1 MLRFASSQSDSVNSA
16 KAMQECLDESL
27 ASLGA
32 EFCDLLVIHA
42 TVGHSFKG
50 LLEEARKRLPNAEII
65 GCSANGIIGRKG
77 ASERMRSLAIM
88 AVSGTAEFSVA
99 WADSIRGATSFDVSA
114 KAATQLKSE
123 NDGINIINVLAS
135 GIDIAA
141 DQVIAGIE
149 SVFGSDVSIIG
160 GTSSDN
166 MKALVSYQLAGD
178 HVLERGIVLLGF
190 SDPTLALVAGGCHG
204 SVPVGQPFEVTAA
217 EDNRVDE
224 LDGQPAWPT
233 LMDRLG
239 LPAESDAGSVLVVSA
254 LGQEVPAESAD
265 AYGNST
271 VIHTIFKVSDDH
283 QSLYLPA
290 SCPVGAKLWLM
301 QRDEEAIF
309 EGTDSL
315 VAAITEKL
323 KGRTPVAVFQTDCAA
338 RGRMMFNKIAK
349 DEIIA
354 RMQEPI
360 MQGKGVPWLGLYGF
374 GEFTPVHGTNHFHTQ
389 TSSIYALVRKD

>member
-1 MLRFASSQSDSVNSA
+1 MLSFASSQSDSVNSA
-16 KAMQECLDESL
+16 KAMNECLDEVL
-27 ASLGA
+27 AALDSQS
-32 EFCDLLVIHA
+32 CDLLVIHA

-50 LLEEARKRLPNAEII
+50 LLEEARRRLPSAEII

-88 AVSGTAEFSVA
+88 AVVGRDEFSIA

-114 KAATQLKSE
+114 AVAAELKSE
-123 NDGINIINVLAS
+123 NPSVNIINVLAS

-149 SVFGSDVSIIG
+149 SVFGSDVPIIG

-178 HVLERGIVLLGF
+178 RVLERGIVLLGL
-190 SDPTLALVAGGCHG
+190 SDPTLSLVAGGRHG

-217 EDNRVDE
+217 EDNRIDA
-224 LDGQPAWPT
+224 LDGKPAWPT
-233 LMDRLG
+233 LMERLG
-239 LPAESDAGSVLVVSA
+239 LPAETDAGSVLVVSA
-254 LGQEVPAESAD
+254 LGQEVPEAIAG
-265 AYGNST
+265 AYGNSV

-283 QSLYLPA
+283 RSLYLPA

-309 EGTDSL
+309 EGTDHL
-315 VAAITEKL
+315 MAELAEKL
-323 KGRTPVAVFQTDCAA
+323 NARTPVAVFQTDCAA

-349 DEIIA
+349 DEIIE
-354 RMQEPI
+354 RMQQPI
-360 MQGKGVPWLGLYGF
+360 MQGQNVPWLGLYGF
-374 GEFTPVHGTNHFHTQ
+374 GEFTPVNGTNHFHTQ
-389 TSSIYALVRKD
+389 TSSIYALVRAE